1 MKQTKLLR
9 SLRESLV
16 AIKARRVRHRNL
28 HCARCPN
35 PDEPTHALCY
45 WRRVSIEYPS
55 MSEQHFDIRRLERY
69 DSTTSEYLLAI
80 ITDED
85 HASQVEQED
94 GRTAWQSTL
103 RHDRLHRQAD
113 PQTGQPRYRFEDIP
127 EAEGGEFQL
136 ISLIAEGGRGAEF
149 SELVMFGK
157 RLVTFDDRTG
167 LVCEVRGQNQLVPRN
182 ILMTG
187 SGDEEFKGFKS
198 EWATLWNDQLV
209 IGSHGKKPAEEWV
222 KMLDRNYGV
231 RSVNWADRYQRIR
244 DALGVGPDG
253 YVIHEAAEWHPYRRE
268 WLFFPRKISNKPF
281 DEAVD
286 ARERG
291 ANMLIIAN
299 EDFSQIRTLEVGERI
314 PERGISSFKILPGH
328 PNECVGLKSVEIG
341 DRTESYLFCF
351 NLDGEVLQDDI
362 FIGDYK
368 CEGLEIL

>member
-1 MKQTKLLR
+1 
-9 SLRESLV
+9 
-16 AIKARRVRHRNL
+16 
-28 HCARCPN
+28 
-35 PDEPTHALCY
+35 
-45 WRRVSIEYPS
+45 

-94 GRTAWQSTL
+94 GRIAWQSTL

-113 PQTGQPRYRFEDIP
+113 PQTGRPRYRFEDIP
-127 EAEGGEFQL
+127 KSEGGEFQL

-222 KMLDRNYGV
+222 KLLDRNYGV

-268 WLFFPRKISNKPF
+268 WLFFPRKISNEPF

-299 EDFSQIRTLEVGERI
+299 EDFSEIRTLEVGERI

-351 NLDGEVLQDDI
+351 NLDGDVLQDDI

>member
-1 MKQTKLLR
+1 
-9 SLRESLV
+9 
-16 AIKARRVRHRNL
+16 
-28 HCARCPN
+28 
-35 PDEPTHALCY
+35 
-45 WRRVSIEYPS
+45 

-69 DSTTSEYLLAI
+69 DSTTTEYLLAI

-85 HASQVEQED
+85 HASQVEQQD
-94 GRTAWQSTL
+94 GRIAWQSTL
-103 RHDRLHRQAD
+103 RHDRLHRHMD
-113 PQTGQPRYRFEDIP
+113 PQTGLARYRFEDIP

-136 ISLIAEGGRGAEF
+136 VSLIAEGGRGAEF

-167 LVCEVRGQNQLVPRN
+167 LVCEVRDQNQLVPRN

-187 SGDEEFKGFKS
+187 SGDEAFKGFKS

-209 IGSHGKKPAEEWV
+209 IGSHGKRPAEEWV

-268 WLFFPRKISNKPF
+268 WLFFPRKISNEPF
-281 DEAVD
+281 DEA
-286 ARERG
+286 
-291 ANMLIIAN
+291 
-299 EDFSQIRTLEVGERI
+299 VGERI

-328 PNECVGLKSVEIG
+328 PEECIGLKSVEIG

-351 NLDGEVLQDDI
+351 NLDGEVLQNDI